1 MNFCAGTSCLG
12 RSLLYS
18 FHFLPVNE
26 AMLSQQYHEELRAL
40 RNLER
45 AVRAYSLSASLV
57 SDRQR
62 SHMLAVALKEV
73 VEARKASIRKSKLSS
88 A

>member
-1 MNFCAGTSCLG
+1 MYGL
-12 RSLLYS
+12 RSTVLLT
-18 FHFLPVNE
+18 FLPTSE

-45 AVRAYSLSASLV
+45 AVRAYSLSATLV
-57 SDRQR
+57 SERQR

-73 VEARKASIRKSKLSS
+73 VDARKASIRKSKLSS